1 MKAEKYNSGAFIIR
15 PMQPRQL
22 AAVNALKLAVIHD
35 TFVPLF
41 PVVARGLTLYP
52 HWPYENFCFWKDA
65 LLAMDGAAVI
75 GIARSKGTWLTDLW
89 IAKDWRGRGVG
100 RALLKAA
107 ENKMRQH
114 GVRMA
119 HLRTPVK
126 NSPAIAFYRGRGW
139 RIEKQI
145 LHETRL
151 DFGFVFIK
159 RL

>member
-1 MKAEKYNSGAFIIR
+1 MKAEKYNSVAFVIR
-15 PMQPRQL
+15 PMQPRRL

-41 PVVARGLTLYP
+41 PVVGRGLKLYP
-52 HWPYENFCFWKDA
+52 HWPYENFAFWKSA
-65 LLAMDGAAVI
+65 LLAMDGTAVV
-75 GIARSKGTWLTDLW
+75 GIARSKGSWLTDLW

-107 ENKMRQH
+107 ENRMRRR
-114 GVRMA
+114 GVRVA
-119 HLRTPVK
+119 RLRTPQK

-139 RIEKQI
+139 CIEKLV

-151 DFGFVFIK
+151 DFGVVFIK